1 MVPVNGVAASA
12 SVGAGPCLLW
22 ARSGPL
28 QRSKSILTD
37 RTETGSLFAK
47 KSRNWVTGLSG
58 SWFSP
63 KSVFPL
69 HDGVRELIGQNVIRE
84 VGSVPPLPLQA
95 GLIRHRPEGR

>member
-1 MVPVNGVAASA
+1 MEKGVKAVSA
-12 SVGAGPCLLW
+12 
-22 ARSGPL
+22 
-28 QRSKSILTD
+28 QRDGRES
-37 RTETGSLFAK
+37 GSLFAL
-47 KSRNWVTGLSG
+47 KSRAWVTGLSG

-84 VGSVPPLPLQA
+84 VGNVPPLPLQT